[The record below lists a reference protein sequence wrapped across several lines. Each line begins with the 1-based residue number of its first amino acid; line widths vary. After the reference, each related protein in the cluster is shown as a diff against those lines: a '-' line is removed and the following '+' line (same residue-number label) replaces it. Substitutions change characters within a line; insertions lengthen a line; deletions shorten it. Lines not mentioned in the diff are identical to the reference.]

1 MEQLIPNTAVHH
13 SHYFPLISVMI
24 VVETRKKLLSK
35 HLREKYYTQYMYK
48 PFINE
53 RKNIIEA
60 MFGMKKKIHFY
71 LKSHRMEKK
80 PNAK

>member
-35 HLREKYYTQYMYK
+35 HLREKYYTLYMYK
-48 PFINE
+48 PSINE

-60 MFGMKKKIHFY
+60 MFGMKKKNTFLLEI
-71 LKSHRMEKK
+71 SQNGKK
-80 PNAK
+80 T